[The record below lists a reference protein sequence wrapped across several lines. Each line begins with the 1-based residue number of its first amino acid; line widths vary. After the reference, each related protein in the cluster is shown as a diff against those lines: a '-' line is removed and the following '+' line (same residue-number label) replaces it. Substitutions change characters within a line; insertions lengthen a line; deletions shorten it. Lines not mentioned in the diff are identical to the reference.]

1 MTTPAPTSPADADI
15 DVGILVWIFF
25 CVYLATLL
33 LMAVYGYYRASKLP
47 TFDRKMEDHFVAS
60 RGLGTFVSSLTI
72 FATISSGYA
81 AVGIPGEV
89 WEYGYF
95 GFRWLYTAGFMLY
108 PIMFLGSKL
117 QMIAWERQY
126 VSPTDFIKDRYKS
139 WILTWFTSLIM
150 VFPAVVYAIVQFI
163 AMGATIQEISD
174 NRIDDFLATRILCVV
189 MVLYEVFG
197 GLRAIAYTDV
207 IQGVMLIGAFLLFYI
222 AQEEIFGGVSEA
234 LPVMVEQGNS
244 TNLSDE
250 QVQSWIGFG
259 MMVCISYG
267 FYPQMILR
275 YQAAKNG
282 TVLKWT
288 NVFLIV
294 ATWIVMTGS
303 IITGMVAISYVGH
316 PSEEFSSANSVF
328 GLVVRRVIDEN
339 TAYGILGSIMLTAN
353 AAAFMST
360 ADSAINAAASL
371 LTLDFISPG
380 VPIDFDRRNAI
391 VLWGGKAMSI
401 GIAVIVLFWSQVDF
415 EIASLIELQGMI
427 LCQVVPAYLLGF
439 FNLRIHPYP
448 LLVGQVVGVSISI
461 GYQCGTSNCSKSSVD
476 VDWFGPIHGLQ
487 PGFFAICINF
497 LVAFIGSFML
507 VGNFPHANVVKFD
520 KVELERF
527 HEEFPKRL
535 LSLKADGKGR
545 PWNNFP
551 YNVLFFVAFGLHC
564 FTTPWWFT
572 ADENYNETTLPQWV
586 TECGIFRL
594 LGDIFLIASIIL
606 GWQDEP
612 KKPTIMSGLEL
623 GRRGLEL

>member
-1 MTTPAPTSPADADI
+1 MTTPAPTSLADI

-25 CVYLATLL
+25 CIYLTALL
-33 LMAVYGYYRASKLP
+33 LLAVYGYYRASRLA

-60 RGLGTFVSSLTI
+60 RGLGIFVSCLTM

-95 GFRWLYTAGFMLY
+95 GFRWLYTAGLMLY

-117 QMIAWERQY
+117 QMLAWERQY

-139 WILTWFTSLIM
+139 RILTWFTSLIM
-150 VFPAVVYAIVQFI
+150 VFPAIVYAIVQFI

-189 MVLYEVFG
+189 MILYEVFG

-207 IQGVMLIGAFLLFYI
+207 IQGVMLIAAFLLFYI
-222 AQEEIFGGVSEA
+222 AQEDIFGGVNDA
-234 LPVMVEQGNS
+234 YPVMVEEGNS
-244 TNLSDE
+244 VNLSDE

-267 FYPQMILR
+267 FYPQMIVR
-275 YQAAKNG
+275 YQAANNG

-316 PSEEFSSANSVF
+316 PSEEFSNPNNVF

-339 TAYGILGSIMLTAN
+339 TGYGILGSIMLTAN

-360 ADSAINAAASL
+360 ADSAINAASSL
-371 LTLDFISPG
+371 LTLDFISPA
-380 VPIDFDRRNAI
+380 VPIDFNRRNAI

-401 GIAVIVLFWSQVDF
+401 CIAVIVLFWSQVDS
-415 EIASLIELQGMI
+415 EMASLIELQGMI
-427 LCQVVPAYLLGF
+427 LCQVVPAFLLGF

-448 LLVGQVVGVSISI
+448 LLAGQAVGVFISI
-461 GYQCGTSNCSKSSVD
+461 GYQCGTDNCSKSSVD
-476 VDWFGPIHGLQ
+476 VDWFGPIPGLQ
-487 PGFFAICINF
+487 PAFFALCLNLF
-497 LVAFIGSFML
+497 VAAVGSFVFAQWIPDL
-507 VGNFPHANVVKFD
+507 EVVEFDRVKLDGFRDAFP
-520 KVELERF
+520 E
-527 HEEFPKRL
+527 RL
-535 LSLKADGKGR
+535 LSLKVDGTAR

-551 YNVLFFVAFGLHC
+551 YNILLAIAFILHC
-564 FTTPWWFT
+564 FTTPWWYN
-572 ADENYNETTLPQWV
+572 AAENSAGTTLPPWV
-586 TECGIFRL
+586 SQCGIIRL
-594 LGDIFLIASIIL
+594 LGDILLITSIIF

-612 KKPTIMSGLEL
+612 RHPTLPTELEL
-623 GRRGLEL
+623 GSAV

>member
-1 MTTPAPTSPADADI
+1 MTTPAPTSLTDI

-33 LMAVYGYYRASKLP
+33 LLAVYGYYRASRLA

-60 RGLGTFVSSLTI
+60 RGLGPFVSCLTM

-95 GFRWLYTAGFMLY
+95 GFRWLYTAGLMLY

-139 WILTWFTSLIM
+139 WVLTWFTSLIM

-174 NRIDDFLATRILCVV
+174 NRIDNFLATRILCVV
-189 MVLYEVFG
+189 MILYEVFG

-207 IQGVMLIGAFLLFYI
+207 IQGVMLIAAFLLFYI
-222 AQEEIFGGVSEA
+222 AQEDIFGGVNDA
-234 LPVMVEQGNS
+234 YPVMVEEGTS
-244 TNLSDE
+244 VNLSDD

-267 FYPQMILR
+267 FYPQMIVR

-282 TVLKWT
+282 SVLKWT
-288 NVFLIV
+288 NVFLIL

-303 IITGMVAISYVGH
+303 IITGMVAISYIGH
-316 PSEEFSSANSVF
+316 PSEEFSSPNSIF

-371 LTLDFISPG
+371 LTLDFISPA

-415 EIASLIELQGMI
+415 EMASLIELQGMI
-427 LCQVVPAYLLGF
+427 LCQAVPAFILGF
-439 FNLRIHPYP
+439 FKLRMHPYP
-448 LLVGQVVGVSISI
+448 LLVGQAVGVFISI
-461 GYQCGTSNCSKSSVD
+461 GYQCSTDNCSKSSVD
-476 VDWFGPIHGLQ
+476 VDWFGPIPGLQ
-487 PGFFAICINF
+487 PGFFALCINF
-497 LVAFIGSFML
+497 VVAAVGSFML
-507 VGNFPHANVVKFD
+507 AQKIPDFNVVEFD
-520 KVELERF
+520 RVELENF
-527 HEEFPKRL
+527 HEEFPERL
-535 LSLKADGKGR
+535 LSLNADGKSR

-551 YNVLFFVAFGLHC
+551 YNILLLLAFILHC
-564 FTTPWWFT
+564 FTTPWWYT
-572 ADENYNETTLPQWV
+572 SAESAASTTLPQWV

-594 LGDIFLIASIIL
+594 LGDICLISSIIL
-606 GWQDEP
+606 GWQDESRLST
-612 KKPTIMSGLEL
+612 KMTDLQL
-623 GRRGLEL
+623 GSRGNEI